1 MKDLTKTIVTWAFYN
16 NMESFPGQAV
26 DHSVAKK
33 KPLIYRGILSH
44 TSGEMYH
51 KSSYCMGTSSMWFK

>member
-26 DHSVAKK
+26 DYSVAKK
-33 KPLIYRGILSH
+33 NPDIQRNSV
-44 TSGEMYH
+44 
-51 KSSYCMGTSSMWFK
+51 SYFR

>member
-33 KPLIYRGILSH
+33 TL
-44 TSGEMYH
+44 
-51 KSSYCMGTSSMWFK
+51 